1 MAGLPRQVSSF
12 DSYAQRCRR
21 TAAAGLATAT
31 FTGLRKGELRAG
43 YSYLATVVRFTSTT
57 WCAVK
62 FGCCRKSGSEVA
74 RLACLSPRTGDQV
87 PEVGRTITVAQ
98 LLLRQADLAPAANY
112 YVTVE
117 DEGARQAMQRLQSVC
132 DARAMCIRGVERD

>member
-1 MAGLPRQVSSF
+1 MAGLPHQVSSF

-62 FGCCRKSGSEVA
+62 FGCCRKSGSEMA

-87 PEVGRTITVAQ
+87 PEVGRTIKVAQ

-112 YVTVE
+112 YVTVV
-117 DEGARQAMQRLQSVC
+117 DEGARQA
-132 DARAMCIRGVERD
+132 